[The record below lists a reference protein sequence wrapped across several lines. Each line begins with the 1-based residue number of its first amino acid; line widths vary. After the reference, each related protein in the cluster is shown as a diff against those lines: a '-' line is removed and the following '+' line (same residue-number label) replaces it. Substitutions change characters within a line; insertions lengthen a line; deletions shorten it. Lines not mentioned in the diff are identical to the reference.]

1 MEGFTNTQLDV
12 ADLPKLE
19 ALEYS
24 PLHPKYLTEI
34 LIMRVVLSIAFLALL
49 FFGNPEKEALGNAI
63 YLILAGG
70 LLVSGLFIA
79 FGYFGF
85 YKKGFALREKDV
97 SYRSGLIFHSITTVP
112 LNRIQHSE
120 VVRGPLD
127 RFFGLSSVK
136 IYTAGGSSS
145 DVSIP
150 GLKLEEA
157 EKVRE
162 FINAK
167 IAQNEVG

>member
-19 ALEYS
+19 ELNYS
-24 PLHPKYLTEI
+24 PLDPKYLTEI
-34 LIMRVVLSIAFLALL
+34 LIFRVVLGLILLAVL
-49 FFGNPEKEALGNAI
+49 FFLNPEREAIGDYI

-70 LLVSGLFIA
+70 AVLAGLFIA
-79 FGYFGF
+79 TGYFGF
-85 YKKGFALREKDV
+85 FKKGYALREKDV

-167 IAQNEVG
+167 IAQNEVW